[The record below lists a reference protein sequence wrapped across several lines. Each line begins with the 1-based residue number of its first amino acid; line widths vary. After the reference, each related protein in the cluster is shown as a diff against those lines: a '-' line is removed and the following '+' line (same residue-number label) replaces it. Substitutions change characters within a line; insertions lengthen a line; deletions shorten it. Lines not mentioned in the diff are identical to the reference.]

1 MQCEV
6 QGSHH
11 KTGGL
16 GSPEELAGGGVSR
29 GQGRAGGEG
38 ELPQVGVRRSKG
50 RGSETVGGGK
60 K

>member
-1 MQCEV
+1 MQD
-6 QGSHH
+6 SHYQ
-11 KTGGL
+11 TGGL
-16 GSPEELAGGGVSR
+16 GSPVELAGGGVSR

-50 RGSETVGGGK
+50 RDSETVGGGK